1 MDTPQTTIPTP
12 ARNAA
17 FSPARLFL
25 FGGIILVAIVSVML
39 AVLLPNS
46 IDDRSQAASAAA
58 CAGKV
63 VVAGSACNGGCNG
76 NADCMEGMICHTP
89 TGSTTKVCRNKDN
102 PNSTTCTGTTS
113 SPTPVA
119 CTQLCEKTV
128 ANSCPTGKTC
138 VGPTTSYRTTATIA
152 TASQT
157 VLTAAEIA
165 QMPAGR
171 NIIAFRETFDKAQ
184 TPAIGRMTYHV
195 VARTA
200 QTYYVNLYQITGVP
214 PALDPQ
220 VLLKRQSLT
229 VNASSRAV
237 VNIDVPTCG
246 RYQVD
251 FELASGDPGSIP
263 LTGDTG
269 YFWGDNQLTFKCPGC
284 CQ

>member
-1 MDTPQTTIPTP
+1 MPKST
-12 ARNAA
+12 
-17 FSPARLFL
+17 
-25 FGGIILVAIVSVML
+25 
-39 AVLLPNS
+39 
-46 IDDRSQAASAAA
+46 DDRSQAATAAA
-58 CAGKV
+58 CAGKI

-76 NADCMEGMICHTP
+76 NADCMEGMVCHTP

-102 PNSTTCTGTTS
+102 PNSATCSGTVAS
-113 SPTPVA
+113 STPVSTPTPTTTA

-128 ANSCPTGKTC
+128 ANSCPSGQSC
-138 VGPTTSYRTTATIA
+138 VGPTANYRTTTSIF

-157 VLTAAEIA
+157 ALTAAEIS

-171 NIIAFRETFDKAQ
+171 NIVAFRDTFDKAQ
-184 TPAIGRMTYHV
+184 NPSTGRMTYHV
-195 VARTA
+195 VSKTA
-200 QTYYVNLYQITGVP
+200 QTYYVNVFQITGVP

-220 VLLKRQSLT
+220 VLLKRQSLSINANSHAI
-229 VNASSRAV
+229 VNV
-237 VNIDVPTCG
+237 DVPTCG

-263 LTGDTG
+263 LTGDSG